1 MKQKITDL
9 RQIAKTTKR
18 GVYLIQKDFTDTDL
32 SELNLSVLSQDQWHN
47 AIFQNTDLSTTKI
60 RFSPR
65 KLKPKRVSN
74 KYYRDYQF
82 SVEGCNFEGVD
93 LSYLDETDWRDV
105 CIRGCNFRNTNVKID
120 LYNQDITGVLLDKQY
135 AEEEK
140 EYWNDVIFD
149 IQTLIKNDFIKV
161 TQKKL
166 LQLISEEANK
176 MLIEREENEDIVKCA
191 EKRLEQFGDN
201 ALLKFYNDIFSNSIA
216 EVKLKF
222 FLPFYKGH
230 SAIISTK
237 AECLD
242 LNGIDYDILSDLYWN
257 FCEINKLVLYNN
269 ISELTQSYSVRVDS
283 TTRIKEIV
291 IKDLKFDSWKDIKG
305 TRVGSTYI
313 TFRRNVYLEL
323 GRECNCNCSFCRNKS
338 FECDCS
344 QYDIDKIITELC
356 FLYRHDMIDNIII
369 GGGEPTFRL
378 DDFMKIY
385 SYIPHRTMYTFVT
398 NGSLNQYTLESLL
411 YGYVNKVY
419 ISRHALSDEDNI
431 KILKPN
437 NKDSILTLEEISN
450 CNYLRGI
457 TFTPVCVKGGLDSK
471 EKILAYIDKAFEIG
485 IGSVLISSLHKDAS
499 LGSKNLNYDD
509 LYVSPKI
516 FDEVKVK
523 LKENGFKQS
532 KQICSN
538 GGYVLY
544 ILKDDTYTV
553 IFKEYITKEEL
564 KTKWEESPKKTFD
577 FTLTPNG
584 ELYSDW
590 CRETK
595 AWQLNI

>member
-9 RQIAKTTKR
+9 RQIVKTTKR
-18 GVYLIQKDFTDTDL
+18 GVYLIQKDFKNTDL
-32 SELNLSVLSQDQWHN
+32 SDLNLSVLSRDQWHD
-47 AIFQNTDLSTTKI
+47 AIFHNTDLSNTKI

-65 KLKPKRVSN
+65 KLKPNR
-74 KYYRDYQF
+74 YYRNYQF
-82 SVEGCNFEGVD
+82 SVEDCNFESTD
-93 LSYLDETDWRDV
+93 LSYLDETDWEGV
-105 CIRGCNFRNTNVKID
+105 CIKGCNFRNTNVKID

-135 AEEEK
+135 AEKEK

-149 IQTLIKNDFIKV
+149 IQTLMKNDFIKI

-166 LQLISEEANK
+166 LQLISAETNKKYYEEK
-176 MLIEREENEDIVKCA
+176 EETQDIVKCA
-191 EKRLEQFGDN
+191 EKYLEQFGDE
-201 ALLKFYNDIFSNSIA
+201 AILKFYNDIFDNS
-216 EVKLKF
+216 EPYEKLSF
-222 FLPFYKGH
+222 FLPFYKDH
-230 SAIISTK
+230 CAIISISK
-237 AECLD
+237 KIECLD
-242 LNGIDYDILSDLYWN
+242 LHGIDCDILSNLYWN
-257 FCEINKLVLYNN
+257 WCTIDKLVLCNN
-269 ISELTQSYSVRVDS
+269 ISELTQRYSLMVSD
-283 TTRIKEIV
+283 TARIKDIV
-291 IKDLKFDSWKDIKG
+291 IRNLSFDSWKDIKS
-305 TRVGSTYI
+305 TRVTGTHI
-313 TFRRNVYLEL
+313 TFRRNVYVEL

-338 FECDCS
+338 FECDCN

-385 SYIPHRTMYTFVT
+385 SYIPNQRMYTFIT
-398 NGSLNQYTLESLL
+398 NGSLKLDTLESLL

-437 NKDSILTLEEISN
+437 DKNSILTLEEISN
-450 CNYLRGI
+450 CNYMRGT

-485 IGSVLISSLHKDAS
+485 VGSILISSLHKDAS
-499 LGSKNLNYDD
+499 LGSKNLKYDD

-523 LKENGFKQS
+523 LKEVGFVQS

-553 IFKEYITKEEL
+553 VFKEYITKEEL
-564 KTKWEESPKKTFD
+564 NTKWEESPKKTFD
-577 FTLTPNG
+577 FTLTPSG

-595 AWQLNI
+595 AWQEDI